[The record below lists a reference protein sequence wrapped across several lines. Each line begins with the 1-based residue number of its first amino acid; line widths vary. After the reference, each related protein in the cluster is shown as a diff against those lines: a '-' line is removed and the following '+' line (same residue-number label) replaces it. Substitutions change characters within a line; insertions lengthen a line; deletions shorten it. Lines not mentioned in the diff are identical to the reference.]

1 MVRWIVAGVAV
12 SLLSVIFING
22 SRMAAAAPDDIE
34 KIMKKLHKGTK
45 AVHKG
50 IEKDLDERDIPWSE
64 VQKLSKE
71 YVNLT
76 TDLLK
81 TTPEKGTED
90 SWKSLTKAYNA
101 AAKSLQ
107 TAATKKNMK
116 SATEAFGALAD
127 SCKACH
133 KAHR

>member
-50 IEKDLDERDIPWSE
+50 IEKISM
-64 VQKLSKE
+64 KE
-71 YVNLT
+71 ISPG
-76 TDLLK
+76 LK
-81 TTPEKGTED
+81 F
-90 SWKSLTKAYNA
+90 
-101 AAKSLQ
+101 
-107 TAATKKNMK
+107 KN
-116 SATEAFGALAD
+116 
-127 SCKACH
+127 
-133 KAHR
+133 